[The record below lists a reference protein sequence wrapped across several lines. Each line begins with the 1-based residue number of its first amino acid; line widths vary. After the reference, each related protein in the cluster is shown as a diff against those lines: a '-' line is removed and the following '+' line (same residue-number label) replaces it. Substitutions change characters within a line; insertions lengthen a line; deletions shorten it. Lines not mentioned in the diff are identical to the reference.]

1 MQKKYIR
8 IYHDLVEQMNHQQLP
23 TNTLLPSENEL
34 AETYQTSRE
43 TIRKALHLLAQH
55 GYIQKVRG
63 KGSVV
68 IDRNRLDFPVSGI
81 VSFKE
86 LAKKLNLAA
95 KTTVIQLEKG
105 HHAPSIQQTM
115 HTKEPIWN
123 VVRVRNIDGENVI
136 LDKDYFIESIIPM
149 PSQEACAQSI
159 YEYIEHEIGLSI
171 SFAQKE
177 IIVEEPT
184 EEDKKWLDMKHHT
197 NIVVIKSLV
206 YLDDARLFQYTESRH
221 RPDKFKFVDFA
232 RRLH

>member
-1 MQKKYIR
+1 MQKKYIS
-8 IYHDLVEQMNHQQLP
+8 IYHQLVEQINHEQLP
-23 TNTLLPSENEL
+23 VNTLLPSENEL

-55 GYIQKVRG
+55 GYIQKIRG

-95 KTTVIQLEKG
+95 TTTVTYMKKVERPNPIYK
-105 HHAPSIQQTM
+105 TM
-115 HTKEPIWN
+115 STKEPIWN
-123 VVRVRNIDGENVI
+123 VNRVRNIDGENVI
-136 LDKDYFIESIIPM
+136 LDKDYFIETTIPM
-149 PSQEACAQSI
+149 PSQETCAQSI
-159 YEYIEHEIGLSI
+159 YDYIEHELDLTI

-177 IIVEEPT
+177 ITVEEPT
-184 EEDKKWLDMKHHT
+184 EQDRELLDLKHHT
-197 NIVVIKSLV
+197 NVVVIKSLV

-232 RRLH
+232 RRMN